1 MAGLL
6 TRRLVRRWRIFW
18 LSRSSTRPLGR
29 LAARLAAWGVG
40 PYRHQIALSWMTNK
54 GYISPRAE
62 LIDIEP
68 ELGRQVYI
76 GDRTVLARW
85 EGGGS
90 IRLGDS
96 VQINRD
102 CTLEVLQGGSISIGP
117 RVAVQN
123 GCIFLSALQ
132 PIVIEAHAQI
142 ACGCAIYSYNHGI
155 EPEQE
160 ICTQPLTARG
170 PVVIGQ
176 DAWLGV
182 GVKVLSG
189 VTIGRGAVIGAGSVV
204 TRDIPPFAI
213 AAGVPARV
221 VRFRG
226 DHRDSTTPPSPSEAR
241 AAAISAV

>member
-1 MAGLL
+1 MPRSLS
-6 TRRLVRRWRIFW
+6 RRLVRRWRIFW
-18 LSRSSTRPLGR
+18 LWRSGTTPFGR

-40 PYRHQIALSWMTNK
+40 PYRHQVALSWMTNK

-62 LIDIEP
+62 VIDIKP

-102 CTLEVLQGGSISIGP
+102 CTLEVLSGGSISMGA

-132 PIVIEAHAQI
+132 PIVIEARAQI

-155 EPEQE
+155 EPTQE
-160 ICTQPLTARG
+160 ICTQPLTAKG

-204 TRDIPPFAI
+204 TRDIPSFAI

-221 VRFRG
+221 VKFRG
-226 DHRDSTTPPSPSEAR
+226 HLRDTATSEFSSEAP
-241 AAAISAV
+241 AAVISPA